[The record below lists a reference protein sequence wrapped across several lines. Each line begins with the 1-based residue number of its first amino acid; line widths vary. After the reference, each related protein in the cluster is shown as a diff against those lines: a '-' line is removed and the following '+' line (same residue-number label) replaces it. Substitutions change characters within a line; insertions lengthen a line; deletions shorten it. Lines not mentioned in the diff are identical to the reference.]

1 MLDVKDKEKIM
12 DDVNKMNEVSRMSR
26 GYWFKK
32 D

>member
-26 GYWFKK
+26 GY
-32 D
+32 